1 MRFQK
6 ISILSHPMTGHWEFQ
21 GGGGELKLNLNF
33 KKVVE
38 RDGGGGGGGFQT
50 RSIHWQVWIFLERK
64 Q

>member
-1 MRFQK
+1 MQFQK

-21 GGGGELKLNLNF
+21 GGEGVFKLNLNF

-38 RDGGGGGGGFQT
+38 RDGEGGGGFQT
-50 RSIHWQVWIFLERK
+50 RSIHWQVWIFPERK